1 MVRSMRP
8 LCAVAVL
15 LAAWRS
21 CPAADEPLSRVEIGK
36 IGKAGTALVEVKNRG
51 FGSAFCVQSGGLFV
65 TNEHVVRGGDVN
77 VVVNPGQKDEKIFK
91 AKVVR
96 SDADLDLALLRIE
109 GAKDLPT
116 LRLGSDEK
124 LAELM
129 EVVAVGFP
137 FGTALSPDKKG
148 YPEVSINVG
157 SVTALRKKDDALHRI
172 QLDAALNPGNSGGPV
187 LDKEGK
193 VVGVVVAGVQGSGVN
208 FAIPVSVVTKF
219 LAVPD
224 IQFDPPQL
232 GARNLYKPVT
242 FEAQV
247 LPVLPGGG
255 AITVDLVLKPA
266 GGKERTHRMEAAD
279 GKYRVSAVPMTR
291 PDGPLP
297 LRLLAQFDNGALRA
311 TTEDRSFKVGNREYR
326 LSAVAR
332 VQSKPTPGIVFE
344 DGKTI
349 EGPVTGLDD
358 VPVRLGEQS
367 LAVNLGKAATVS
379 FSLAPEADMVWC
391 TLVVRQG
398 DKEIAR
404 RGEGLV
410 VQGLLP
416 SPAPAVARAGIRP
429 PELEEAKVVRKLPSS
444 IGDVAVGGA
453 GRYLILHLPKMSQL
467 AVFDVSAAKVVGK
480 IPLEDDSARFAAGLE
495 DVVVVLPRAGTIER
509 WGLKTL
515 ERDVVATLPVKG
527 SIKGV
532 AMGSASRGPLLVHAS
547 LVQQQGFERSSFVL
561 LNVQTMKP
569 ISGDLAMPPQVGI
582 NQNFV
587 HLRASADGKVFGLW
601 CTNQS
606 PSGLTTLVM
615 SGNEV
620 KSYYAHQSVGP
631 VLPSPD
637 GKTIYTGVGKYR
649 PQVTIQE
656 KMQNGNPMV
665 PACHGE
671 QFLMLP
677 APGKDGSVTVHLPDK
692 AEPVATLPD
701 SVTVPKEEQIKHDF
715 TFDKRFHLIP
725 EARVVIVIPNTDDQ
739 LILYRLGN

>member
-1 MVRSMRP
+1 MVRSVRP

-15 LAAWRS
+15 LAAWGS

-36 IGKAGTALVEVKNRG
+36 IGKAGTVLVEVKQRG
-51 FGSAFCVQSGGLFV
+51 YGSAFCVHPGGLFV

-77 VVVNPGQKDEKIFK
+77 VVLNPGQKDEKVCK

-96 SDADLDLALLRIE
+96 SDLDLDLALLRIE
-109 GAKDLPT
+109 DVKDLPT

-208 FAIPVSVVTKF
+208 FAIPISVVSKF

-224 IQFDPPQL
+224 VQFDPPQL
-232 GARNLYKPVT
+232 GAANLYKSVT
-242 FEAQV
+242 FEARVQ
-247 LPVLPGGG
+247 PVLPAAGP
-255 AITVDLVLKPA
+255 ITVDLVLKPA

-279 GKYRVSAVPMTR
+279 GKYRVSAVPL
-291 PDGPLP
+291 PPPNGPLP
-297 LRLLAQFDNGALRA
+297 MRLLAQFDNGAIRA
-311 TTEDRSFKVGNREYR
+311 TTDDRAFKVGDREVR
-326 LSAVAR
+326 LSEVAR
-332 VQSKPTPGIVFE
+332 VHTKPTPGVVLA
-344 DGKTI
+344 DGKTV
-349 EGPVTGLDD
+349 EGAVTGLDE

-379 FSLAPEADMVWC
+379 FSLAPEADLVWC

-398 DKEIAR
+398 DKEVAR

-429 PELEEAKVVRKLPSS
+429 PELEEAKVVRKLTTP

-453 GRYLILHLPKMSQL
+453 GRYLILHLPKLRQL
-467 AVFDVSAAKVVGK
+467 AVFDVSAAKVVGR
-480 IPLEDDSARFAAGLE
+480 IPLEEDSARFAAGLE

-527 SIKGV
+527 AIKGV
-532 AMGSASRGPLLVHAS
+532 AMGSASRGPLLVHAAVS
-547 LVQQQGFERSSFVL
+547 HPQGAERSSYVL

-569 ISGDLAMPPQVGI
+569 ITGDLAMPAQVGF
-582 NQNFV
+582 NQNLM
-587 HLRASADGKVFGLW
+587 HLRASAEGKVFGLW
-601 CTNQS
+601 CTNQF
-606 PSGLTTLVM
+606 PSGLTTLVV
-615 SGNEV
+615 SDTDV

-631 VLPSPD
+631 VLPTPD
-637 GKTIYTGVGKYR
+637 GKAIYTGVGKYR

-656 KMQNGNPMV
+656 KAENGTPMV
-665 PACHGE
+665 PGCHGE

-677 APGKDGSVTVHLPDK
+677 APGKEGSVTVHLPGK

-701 SVTVPKEEQIKHDF
+701 LVTIPKEEAIKHDF

-725 EARVVIVIPNTDDQ
+725 EARVVIVIPASDDQ